1 MPGRFWQYLEE
12 RLYRR
17 VDSASL
23 AVFRIAFGALMLW
36 DVWKYF
42 TYDWIGQM
50 YITPRFHFT
59 YFGFGWVEPWPGD
72 LMYLHFLVIGALAF
86 LIMIGLFYRVAIV
99 LFLVAFTHVFLID
112 QVEYLN
118 HFYLV
123 ILLNFLMVFVPANRV
138 YALDALL
145 WHRSRP
151 RNTQVYAWNLWIVRA
166 QMEVMLIF
174 AGIVKINPDWL
185 RLQPLEMWLA
195 ERSHVALIG
204 PYLSETWVVAIGAYG
219 VILLHVVGAP
229 LLLYRRTRVPVFA
242 AYAVFH
248 LANHVFFNI
257 GIFPWL
263 TLAGTTLFF
272 AADWPRKLF
281 SGQWQR
287 RTQPPGDRA
296 DDHPYDQ
303 TASEVLPGPA
313 FQRSVIV
320 LLGVWV
326 ASQILIPMRHH
337 LYAGDT
343 SWTEQ
348 GHRFAWQM
356 KLRDKSSRAAFVV
369 VDPASGEVW
378 NVDMRH
384 FLTARQ
390 AVRMT
395 NRPDMILQFAHHLAE
410 RWRVERGGATPAVYA
425 EVWTALNGRPPQL
438 IIDPRRNLAAVERSL
453 APADWILPLTTKLP

>member
-1 MPGRFWQYLEE
+1 MPHRYWQYLEE

-17 VDSASL
+17 VDSSSL

-42 TYDWIGQM
+42 AYDWIGLM
-50 YITPRFHFT
+50 YVTPLFHFT
-59 YFGFGWVEPWPGD
+59 YFGFGWVEPWPGN
-72 LMYLHFLVIGALAF
+72 LMYVHFAVMGALAL

-99 LFLVAFTHVFLID
+99 LFLIAFTHVFLID

-123 ILLNFLMVFVPANRV
+123 ILLNALLVFVPANRV

-151 RNTQVYAWNLWIVRA
+151 RQTKVYAWNLWIVRA

-185 RLQPLEMWLA
+185 QLQPLEMWLA

-204 PYLSETWVVAIGAYG
+204 PYLTETWVVAAGAYS

-229 LLLYRRTRVPVFA
+229 LLLYRRTRLPMFV
-242 AYAVFH
+242 AYAIFH

-272 AADWPRKLF
+272 APDWPRRLF
-281 SGQWQR
+281 SR
-287 RTQPPGDRA
+287 RAWVPDFPG
-296 DDHPYDQ
+296 
-303 TASEVLPGPA
+303 SERSDAGDLPGQV
-313 FQRSVIV
+313 FRRSVIV

-356 KLRDKSSRAAFVV
+356 KLRDKRSRAAFRV
-369 VDPASGEVW
+369 VDPANGAVWEV
-378 NVDMRH
+378 DPRH

-390 AVRMT
+390 ATRMF

-410 RWRVERGGATPAVYA
+410 RWRAERGGETPAVYA
-425 EVWTALNGRPPQL
+425 EVWTSMNGRAPQL
-438 IIDPRRNLAAVERSL
+438 MIDPRRNLASVTRSL
-453 APADWILPLTTKLP
+453 APADWIVPLTTDLP

>member
-1 MPGRFWQYLEE
+1 MPQRFWQYLEA

-17 VDSASL
+17 IDSASL

-42 TYDWIGQM
+42 RYDWIGQM
-50 YITPRFHFT
+50 YVTPRFHFT
-59 YFGFGWVEPWPGD
+59 YFGFGWVAPWPGD
-72 LMYLHFLVIGALAF
+72 LMYVHFAVMGALAF
-86 LIMIGLFYRVAIV
+86 LIMIGLFYRGAIV
-99 LFLVAFTHVFLID
+99 LFLIAFAHVFLID

-123 ILLNFLMVFVPANRV
+123 ILLNILMVFVPANRV
-138 YALDALL
+138 YALDAVL

-151 RNTQVYAWNLWIVRA
+151 RQTQVYAWNLWIVRA
-166 QMEVMLIF
+166 QMEIMLIF

-195 ERSHVALIG
+195 ERSHIAVIG
-204 PYLSETWVVAIGAYG
+204 PYLTETWLVAAGAYG

-229 LLLYRRTRVPVFA
+229 LLLYKRTRLPVFV

-272 AADWPRKLF
+272 APDWPRRLF
-281 SGQWQR
+281 SRARQISDGQVW
-287 RTQPPGDRA
+287 GN
-296 DDHPYDQ
+296 
-303 TASEVLPGPA
+303 SEPVDLPGRG
-313 FQRSVIV
+313 FRRSVIV

-326 ASQILIPMRHH
+326 ASQVLIPMRHH
-337 LYAGDT
+337 LYPGDT

-356 KLRDKSSRAAFVV
+356 KLRDKRSRASFVV
-369 VDPASGEVW
+369 VDPSDGTVW
-378 NVDMRH
+378 RVDTRH

-390 AVRMT
+390 AIRMS

-410 RWRVERGGATPAVYA
+410 RWQDERGGEVPAVYA
-425 EVWTALNGRPPQL
+425 EVWTSMNGRPAQR
-438 IIDPRRNLAAVERSL
+438 IIDPRRDLARVTRSL

>member
-1 MPGRFWQYLEE
+1 MPQRFWQFLEA

-17 VDSASL
+17 IDGASL

-42 TYDWIGQM
+42 AYDWIGLM
-50 YITPRFHFT
+50 YVTPRFHFT
-59 YFGFGWVEPWPGD
+59 YYGFGWVAPWPGD
-72 LMYLHFLVIGALAF
+72 LMYVHFAVMGVLAF

-99 LFLVAFTHVFLID
+99 LFLIAFTHVFLID

-123 ILLNFLMVFVPANRV
+123 ILLNILMVFVPANRV

-145 WHRSRP
+145 WNRSRP
-151 RNTQVYAWNLWIVRA
+151 RQTQVYAWNLWIVRA

-195 ERSHVALIG
+195 ERSHLALIG
-204 PYLSETWVVAIGAYG
+204 PYLTESWVVAVGAYG

-229 LLLYRRTRVPVFA
+229 LLLFRRTRLPVFV

-272 AADWPRKLF
+272 APDWPRRLF
-281 SGQWQR
+281 FR
-287 RTQPPGDRA
+287 R
-296 DDHPYDQ
+296 
-303 TASEVLPGPA
+303 LPVACGREPEPA
-313 FQRSVIV
+313 VARDTPAPMHRRSVIV
-320 LLGVWV
+320 LLGLWV
-326 ASQILIPMRHH
+326 ASQVLIPMRHH
-337 LYAGDT
+337 LYPGDT

-356 KLRDKSSRAAFVV
+356 KLRDKRSRAAFVV
-369 VDPASGEVW
+369 VDPRNGEVW
-378 NVDMRH
+378 QVDTRH

-390 AVRMT
+390 AVRMS

-410 RWRVERGGATPAVYA
+410 RWQAEHGGQAPAVYA
-425 EVWTALNGRPPQL
+425 QVWTSMNGRPAQL
-438 IIDPRRNLAAVERSL
+438 MIDPRRNLTNVERSL
-453 APADWILPLTTKLP
+453 APADWIMPLTTELP